1 MATLKESIK
10 NNRKH
15 LRQMFKNMG
24 YDSFMDGFSESIET
38 NKGTFYL
45 SSISYGS
52 HEISNKKEELIFKFK
67 GDRDTISEMVNK
79 ISDFFDKNDVLIDSK
94 K

>member
-52 HEISNKKEELIFKFK
+52 HEISNKK
-67 GDRDTISEMVNK
+67 RN
-79 ISDFFDKNDVLIDSK
+79 
-94 K
+94 